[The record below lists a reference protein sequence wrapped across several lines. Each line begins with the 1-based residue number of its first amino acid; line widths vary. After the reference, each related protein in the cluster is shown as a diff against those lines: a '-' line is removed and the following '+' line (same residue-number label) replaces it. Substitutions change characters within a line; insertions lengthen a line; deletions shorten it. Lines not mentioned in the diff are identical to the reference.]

1 MPAVIRAAWVAL
13 VLLLAACRQGPPA
26 RYAELFALPL
36 DEQPAAMRRFPLA
49 DQVEIYLWATVRQAP
64 ARLSLAEP
72 IAARGREAVP
82 ALLARLRT
90 AEGWEVAR
98 LLYVFE
104 VMACRHPEVR
114 ADRALL
120 AELEASVPR
129 ASTPAARRRAAWSL
143 GVFDGRRG
151 CGAGPVPR

>member
-1 MPAVIRAAWVAL
+1 MRRAAWIAL
-13 VLLLAACRQGPPA
+13 AALLAACRPDPPA
-26 RYAELFALPL
+26 RYAGVLALP
-36 DEQPAAMRRFPLA
+36 EARQRVEMARFPVA

-72 IAARGREAVP
+72 IAARGWEAVP
-82 ALLARLRT
+82 ALLARLRS

-104 VMACRHPEVR
+104 VMACRHPGVR

-129 ASTPAARRRAAWSL
+129 ASSTAARRQAAWSL

-151 CGAGPVPR
+151 CGAGPVPAS